1 MEPPTITPATTVG
14 YSSYVEPNS
23 TIPRLARVGD
33 SHIPGISNNDPKT
46 AGGGAGQQSAIASTR
61 RQKEGVERE
70 ASAVRVRTDPT
81 APSGPRE
88 SADYIKPTVA
98 RGLRGQSQSDQIYK
112 KEDIQTR
119 SLHGSGTSG
128 GRADGNGIQIRPKI
142 GGRQKAMA
150 STNAKRSSSN
160 TVGGVEIREEEI
172 MIGVRYH
179 TKRV

>member
-23 TIPRLARVGD
+23 TIPRLSRVGD

-61 RQKEGVERE
+61 RQKKGVERE

-119 SLHGSGTSG
+119 SLHGSGTGG
-128 GRADGNGIQIRPKI
+128 GRADGNGIQIRPTI
-142 GGRQKAMA
+142 GGRPPKANPV
-150 STNAKRSSSN
+150 TKRSSSN